1 MRATSQPYRVR
12 TCEPGESAPG
22 RPTATVDSVSA
33 THGEFG
39 EADRR
44 AMRVEVAVMLA
55 VTFGVSAMIA
65 VLQLADAVL
74 SGLPGYRVRL
84 NPNQSRYDL
93 INLGLNLVSVGQLLA
108 WGALALYLLWR
119 SGISP
124 ADIGL
129 GRLRWRP
136 DILGG
141 IALAA
146 FIGIP
151 GLLFYLAAR
160 TLGMNAEVVPSALNS
175 SWWRI
180 PVLILA
186 AFANGFAEEVVV
198 VGYLITRL
206 RQLGLTQSSAVWA
219 SGVLRGVYHLYQGF
233 GAGLGNVVMGL
244 VFGYAWCRTGRL
256 WPLVL
261 AHGIIDSV
269 AFVGYALLSGHLSW
283 LS

>member
-1 MRATSQPYRVR
+1 V
-12 TCEPGESAPG
+12 
-22 RPTATVDSVSA
+22 VSVSA

-124 ADIGL
+124 TGLGL

-141 IALAA
+141 IGLAA
-146 FIGIP
+146 LIGVP

-160 TLGMNAEVVPSALNS
+160 TLGLNAHVEPSALHS

-180 PVLILA
+180 PVLVLA

-206 RQLGLTQSSAVWA
+206 RQIGLTQPKSVVASSI
-219 SGVLRGVYHLYQGF
+219 LRGVYHLYQGF

-244 VFGYAWCRTGRL
+244 VFGYAWSRTGRL
-256 WPLVL
+256 WPLVI

-269 AFVGYALLSGHLSW
+269 AFVGYALLSGRLGW